1 MNRRFE
7 RKVRRVGADSREL
20 SERMNLSITDEES
33 TTSWSR
39 LRPTEV
45 AKDPSLE
52 AAYKSA
58 FARARPLGEDSATAL
73 LANEATPGGK
83 EPGDQQVIA
92 VATSSESTTV
102 DIL

>member
-1 MNRRFE
+1 MKR
-7 RKVRRVGADSREL
+7 
-20 SERMNLSITDEES
+20 SITDWDS
-33 TTSWSR
+33 TTSSSR

-58 FARARPLGEDSATAL
+58 FARALLLGEDSATAV

-83 EPGDQQVIA
+83 EPGDQQAIA